1 MDAQQTSE
9 VRELTAAELDSVN
22 GGSSPSLLEVAAG
35 MVITG
40 VAKGCGFP
48 SSERGFYE
56 KDQRHFGLSRARRS
70 PSARG

>member
-35 MVITG
+35 MSTL
-40 VAKGCGFP
+40 
-48 SSERGFYE
+48 RT
-56 KDQRHFGLSRARRS
+56 
-70 PSARG
+70 

>member
-22 GGSSPSLLEVAAG
+22 GGSSPSVLEYAAG

-40 VAKGCGFP
+40 VA
-48 SSERGFYE
+48 E
-56 KDQRHFGLSRARRS
+56 GLVLPLIRA
-70 PSARG
+70 GWV